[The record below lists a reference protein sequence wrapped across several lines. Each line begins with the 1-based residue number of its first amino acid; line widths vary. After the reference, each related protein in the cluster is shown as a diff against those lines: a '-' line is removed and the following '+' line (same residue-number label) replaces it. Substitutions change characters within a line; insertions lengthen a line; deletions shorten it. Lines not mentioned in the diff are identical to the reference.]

1 MQIQVDIGFEE
12 LLKAVERLPEDQ
24 RLRFKEVL
32 ENRKVKRKEKVAKPD
47 ESIEAFLLRGP
58 TFSEEQIK
66 AIEATQKALNR
77 WRKK

>member
-1 MQIQVDIGFEE
+1 MQFQVDIGFEE
-12 LLKAVERLPEDQ
+12 LLKAVENLPEDQ

-32 ENRKVKRKEKVAKPD
+32 ENKPVKLKEKVTKPE

-66 AIEATQKALNR
+66 AIEETQKALNR
-77 WRKK
+77 WQKK